1 MTQFTSLDHLLDNQK
16 ELRKEEKWFY
26 LYEGLFNVEKGYAS
40 FRTEWLK
47 ECDCEWGLD
56 ALQHD
61 CDRCGKSTKNN
72 LYIKAGDGDGIY
84 PITSMKNERGQTIAS
99 FTLFDKHRVA
109 ANIVIDKI
117 AKKEM
122 IFVEGLSDIFS
133 ADLLGIE
140 IGHLIPN
147 SSRTVFY
154 SDSKAGLDS
163 DMATVWDDSWVAG
176 SITVFGFFEP
186 VVASLYV
193 PGQAGKVQE
202 DSLTP
207 RLIVLVS
214 DSYKQ
219 LQRGLAEK
227 VMSAQDWSKQIE
239 VWSKEIVTANV
250 GQLGRLAMLWN
261 GLQSNVLANYLYE
274 TDQDTSGLLFLEFSW
289 YLQGALI
296 GDPDCLK
303 NAQQMINAGWGH
315 PDTIR
320 HAYSLR
326 GLIAKSEEL

>member
-1 MTQFTSLDHLLDNQK
+1 MPQFTSLDHLLNNQK
-16 ELRKEEKWFY
+16 ELSKEDKWFY

-47 ECDCEWGLD
+47 ECDCDWGSE

-61 CDRCGKSTKNN
+61 CDRCGKSTRNH

-84 PITSMKNERGQTIAS
+84 PITSMKNERGETIAS
-99 FTLFDKHRVA
+99 FTVFDKDRIA

-117 AKKEM
+117 AKKE
-122 IFVEGLSDIFS
+122 IVYEEGLSDILY

-140 IGHLIPN
+140 IGHLKLN
-147 SSRTVFY
+147 SSRTVYY
-154 SDSKAGLDS
+154 SDSEAGLDS
-163 DMATVWDDSWVAG
+163 DMATMSDDTWVSG
-176 SITVFGFFEP
+176 GITVFGFFEP

-193 PGQAGKVQE
+193 PGQVGKVQE
-202 DSLTP
+202 DSIRP

-239 VWSKEIVTANV
+239 VWSKEIVTGNV

-261 GLQSNVLANYLYE
+261 GLQNNVIANHLHE
-274 TDQDTSGLLFLEFSW
+274 TDQDPAGRMYLEFSW
-289 YLQGALI
+289 YLQGALL
-296 GDPDCLK
+296 GDADCME

-320 HAYSLR
+320 RAYSLR
-326 GLIAKSEEL
+326 GLIAKSKEL